1 MTEDHNK
8 GMTVSYNLMNQP
20 LEIEFNN
27 TSTQA
32 RNKYIYT
39 ATGSKLKVAYLG
51 AIERQQTSLRGATLN
66 EDELTKVRTIDYISN
81 KIYEDG
87 VLSKILLGSGY
98 YDTQDKKY
106 YFYVHDHLGNNRIV
120 ADTKSNVV
128 QSTEYYPFGLQYADG
143 TGQEKQAY
151 KYNGKEFDQ
160 MHGLNWYDYAARQYD
175 PVVPHLPTPDP
186 HSENYYSWSPY
197 VYVGNN
203 PMKYIDADGK
213 DWTMSI
219 TRNKDGEI
227 IGVNIQ
233 TKVYITGVNASSERA
248 EELNSL
254 AKDTYKSKN
263 VDGISVS
270 FDVSYEYQAD
280 ITSKDL
286 KNGENLLNLTD
297 GEGRAHINGSAR
309 QFSDGKELSL
319 SGNTGI
325 LYKGDDNQV
334 VMHETGHLLGL
345 ADRYD
350 DIDMGGWGSPRSE
363 SHPGFSKDLMG
374 SSRNTSLDIVH
385 YKDYIFN
392 AKRASSNL
400 NSFIGKFQISTTN
413 NKNLL
418 YTPYE
423 KRGIHERSPF
433 AKKKR

>member
-120 ADTKSNVV
+120 ADTKGNVV

-203 PMKYIDADGK
+203 PILNIDPDGK
-213 DWTMSI
+213 DYWSTNDPNQIRAFLNSVGAGSNTHDFTGWNHATDAEFSANLTYNDETNKFYTSYGTVENGEATIVGVSFDANITPKTQDSYSDIIGKGMQVYKPRSGVLDYISYYLFGIGESYTDGINNWSVSASGHITGIKKVTVTPPSVSPVGSLAPKTIKSISPHAVNQSI
-219 TRNKDGEI
+219 TR
-227 IGVNIQ
+227 
-233 TKVYITGVNASSERA
+233 
-248 EELNSL
+248 
-254 AKDTYKSKN
+254 
-263 VDGISVS
+263 
-270 FDVSYEYQAD
+270 
-280 ITSKDL
+280 
-286 KNGENLLNLTD
+286 
-297 GEGRAHINGSAR
+297 
-309 QFSDGKELSL
+309 
-319 SGNTGI
+319 
-325 LYKGDDNQV
+325 
-334 VMHETGHLLGL
+334 
-345 ADRYD
+345 
-350 DIDMGGWGSPRSE
+350 GG
-363 SHPGFSKDLMG
+363 GF
-374 SSRNTSLDIVH
+374 
-385 YKDYIFN
+385 
-392 AKRASSNL
+392 
-400 NSFIGKFQISTTN
+400 
-413 NKNLL
+413 
-418 YTPYE
+418 
-423 KRGIHERSPF
+423 
-433 AKKKR
+433 